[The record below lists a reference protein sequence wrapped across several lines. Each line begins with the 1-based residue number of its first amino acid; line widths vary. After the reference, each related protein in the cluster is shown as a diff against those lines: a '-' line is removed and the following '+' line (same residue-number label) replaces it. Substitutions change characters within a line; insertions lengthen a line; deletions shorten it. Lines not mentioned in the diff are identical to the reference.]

1 MVKPHV
7 LGFDPS
13 FLALLNVL
21 LPQATG
27 KAGSISVSEAKQALH
42 VCMEEARHEALW

>member
-1 MVKPHV
+1 MVKLRV

-27 KAGSISVSEAKQALH
+27 EAGSISVSEAKQALH
-42 VCMEEARHEALW
+42 VFMEEARHEALW